1 MFKFIPLICL
11 SILAQHLHAECP
23 AHPECKDDEMPCPT
37 AWPNPE
43 DPCGAPMGC
52 VPNQVGDCWNVCP
65 TFCGPEEMH
74 CAAHMPEGSTC
85 PVADFCMPKDSF
97 CPVHCG
103 KDDMHCPGPWDPTTG
118 KQSGPDY
125 CMPMQNGECWNS
137 CPVSC
142 GEHDQVCPGNVK
154 DDGCQEPEFCHD
166 KNAFCPVHC
175 GPEEMHCPGPWED
188 GKQLWA
194 DHCMPMKDPATGCPN
209 MCPVHCGEHDQICP
223 GGKDWQGCYMGDFCS
238 YKEDFCPV
246 HCGPE
251 EMHCPGP
258 WDHATGKQS
267 SPDFCMPM
275 KDPATGCHN
284 MCPVQCAEHDQV
296 CPGSTDEAG
305 CYTGDI
311 CHSKDAFCPTQC
323 APDQMH
329 CGGHWEDGKQVVA
342 DTCVPNKDGNDC
354 PGMCPVHCGE
364 NDQICAGGKDW
375 NDCYMGDF
383 CHPKDSFCPVHCGT
397 DDLHCPGPWDHATGK
412 QSGPDYCMAGKDG
425 ECWNACPVQCG
436 ENDQVCPG
444 PVDDNG
450 CKVMADFCHNMDSFC
465 PVHCGPEELHCAK
478 AWIDGKQSGPDYC
491 LPMKVG
497 ECWNHC
503 PVECDP
509 EKDQVCPGGKDH
521 ATGCEHSGFCHP
533 QDSFC
538 PVHCGPEDMHCPG
551 TWDHASGKQSSPD
564 YCMPMKDPATG
575 CPNMCPVQCGENDQV
590 CPGYVDATGCQTPD
604 TCMMKDG
611 FCPVHCSEEEV
622 HCPGPWVDGKQTA
635 ADFCLPKD
643 EACPISAEPECKDL
657 IATKK
662 CKKRKNKGKCSKP
675 WNQKKCAKTCG
686 AC

>member
-1 MFKFIPLICL
+1 MGSFAELFERMFKIIPLICIA
-11 SILAQHLHAECP
+11 ILAQHLHAECP
-23 AHPECKDDEMPCPT
+23 AHPECKDEEMPCPT
-37 AWPNPE
+37 TYPNPE
-43 DPCGAPMGC
+43 DPCGPLMGC
-52 VPNQVGDCWNVCP
+52 VPKQVGDCWNVCP

-74 CAAHMPEGSTC
+74 CAGHIPEGSSC

-97 CPVHCG
+97 CPVHCT
-103 KDDMHCPGPWDPTTG
+103 KDDMHCPGPWDHASG

-125 CMPMQNGECWNS
+125 CMPMKNGECWNA
-137 CPVSC
+137 CPVQC

-194 DHCMPMKDPATGCPN
+194 DHCMPMKDPSTGCPN
-209 MCPVHCGEHDQICP
+209 QCPVHCGEHDQICP

-238 YKEDFCPV
+238 PKDSFCPV

-251 EMHCPGP
+251 EMHCHGP
-258 WDHATGKQS
+258 WDHASGKQS
-267 SPDFCMPM
+267 GPDFCMPM

-296 CPGSTDEAG
+296 CPGTTDVDG

-364 NDQICAGGKDW
+364 NDQMCAGGKDW

-383 CHPKDSFCPVHCGT
+383 CYPKDSFCPVHCGS
-397 DDLHCPGPWDHATGK
+397 DDLHCPGPWDPATGK

-425 ECWNACPVQCG
+425 ECQL
-436 ENDQVCPG
+436 
-444 PVDDNG
+444 
-450 CKVMADFCHNMDSFC
+450 FC
-465 PVHCGPEELHCAK
+465 PVHCGPEELHCA
-478 AWIDGKQSGPDYC
+478 APWIDGKQTAADYC
-491 LPMKVG
+491 MPMKIG

-503 PVECDP
+503 PVQCDP
-509 EKDQVCPGGKDH
+509 DNDQVCPGGKDH

-590 CPGYVDATGCQTPD
+590 CPGHEDPSGCKTPD
-604 TCMMKDG
+604 TCFMKDG
-611 FCPVHCSEEEV
+611 FCPVHCGPEEV
-622 HCPGPWVDGKQTA
+622 HCPGPWEDGEQTA

-643 EACPISAEPECKDL
+643 EAWPAPPAEPECKDL
-657 IATKK
+657 IPTKK
-662 CKKRKNKGKCSKP
+662 CKKRKNKGKCNKP
-675 WNQKKCAKTCG
+675 WNQQKCAKTCG